1 MVRSVQVL
9 RRKGP
14 LLLVIR
20 QAQVSDFPRI
30 LDINAT
36 EEEKTSQ
43 IDLARITQL
52 DLWADYH
59 RVAVVDDELI
69 GFLLVM
75 SQASD
80 YDGDNFRWFVERY
93 TRFLYVDRIVIDR
106 TAARSGIGSAL
117 YGDLIEFGA
126 TQGYSTLCCEINVLP
141 PNPVSH
147 AFHARFGFKEVG
159 RSAEA
164 GASKVVSYQV
174 AAL

>member
-1 MVRSVQVL
+1 ML
-9 RRKGP
+9 LIRR
-14 LLLVIR
+14 
-20 QAQVSDFPRI
+20 AQVSDFPRI

-36 EEEKTSQ
+36 EEEKTSR

-59 RVAVVDDELI
+59 RVAVVEDEVI

-75 SQASD
+75 SEASD

-93 TRFLYVDRIVIDR
+93 NRFLYVDRIVIDR
-106 TAARSGIGSAL
+106 MSARRGIGSAL
-117 YGDLIEFGA
+117 YGELIEFGA

-147 AFHARFGFKEVG
+147 AFHERFGFNEVG
-159 RSAEA
+159 RSAETNA
-164 GASKVVSYQV
+164 PKIVAYQL

>member
-1 MVRSVQVL
+1 
-9 RRKGP
+9 
-14 LLLVIR
+14 LLLIR

-30 LDINAT
+30 LDINVT

-43 IDLARITQL
+43 IDLARIAQL
-52 DLWADYH
+52 DRWADYH
-59 RVAVVDDELI
+59 RVAVVDDEVI

-75 SQASD
+75 SEASD

-93 TRFLYVDRIVIDR
+93 NRFLYVDRIVIDR

-117 YGDLIEFGA
+117 YGDLIQFGA
-126 TQGYSTLCCEINVLP
+126 TQGCSRLCCEINVLP

-147 AFHARFGFKEVG
+147 AFHARFGFREVG
-159 RSAEA
+159 RSAET
-164 GASKVVSYQV
+164 GASKVVSYQL

>member
-1 MVRSVQVL
+1 ML
-9 RRKGP
+9 
-14 LLLVIR
+14 IR
-20 QAQVSDFPRI
+20 QAQATDFSRI

-36 EEEKTSQ
+36 EEEKTSR

-52 DLWADYH
+52 DRWSDYH
-59 RVAVVDDELI
+59 RVAVVEGQVV

-75 SQASD
+75 SDASD

-93 TRFLYVDRIVIDR
+93 KRFLYVDRIVIDQ
-106 TAARSGIGSAL
+106 AYAGQGVGSAL
-117 YGDLIEFGA
+117 YGDLIEFAA
-126 TQGYSTLCCEINVLP
+126 TQGRPALCCEINVSP

-147 AFHARFGFKEVG
+147 AFHARFGFNEVG

-164 GASKVVSYQV
+164 SAPKIVSYQL

>member
-1 MVRSVQVL
+1 ML
-9 RRKGP
+9 
-14 LLLVIR
+14 IR

-30 LDINAT
+30 LEINAT
-36 EEEKTSQ
+36 EEEKTSR

-52 DLWADYH
+52 DRCSDYH
-59 RVAVVDDELI
+59 SVVAVEDVII

-75 SQASD
+75 SEASD

-93 TRFLYVDRIVIDR
+93 NRFLYVDRIVIDR

-117 YGDLIEFGA
+117 YRDLIQFGA
-126 TQGYSTLCCEINVLP
+126 TKGCSRLCCEINVLP

-159 RSAEA
+159 RSAET
-164 GASKVVSYQV
+164 GASKVVSYQL